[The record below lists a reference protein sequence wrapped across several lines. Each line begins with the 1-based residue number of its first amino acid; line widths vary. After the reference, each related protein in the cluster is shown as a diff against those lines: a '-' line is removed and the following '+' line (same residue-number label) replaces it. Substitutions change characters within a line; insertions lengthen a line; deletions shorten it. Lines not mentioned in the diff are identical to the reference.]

1 MELQLLVN
9 EKNIGN
15 EISKVLKSE
24 NYKFFKF
31 AVAYA
36 KNSGIGRLNNDLVN
50 FSDSG
55 GQTEAIVGIDQRIT
69 SYQALVNLSSITKGN
84 LLIHHDKGMITF
96 HPKLYLFGN
105 DNIEKIIIG
114 SSNLTAGGLYTNF
127 EANVD
132 ITLNE
137 SDTSNK
143 FKTEVSDYWDFLTN
157 DLNTKKADLK
167 FIKNL
172 FEIGVLSDENKQKSF
187 KKIISKLSKAPFKT
201 RPAISKSPPLSKNI
215 FNDSPLQINN
225 FAMTLSGFD
234 VSDKSQDPVILIPI
248 TALKQFPIFWNWPNL
263 YTYSDAGYPQF
274 YGIANILIDRQFYKN
289 QHIRIYYYNTK
300 SEFRLQCEAIKRN
313 GKPDDIML
321 VRREILTSSEESL
334 EFNIEL
340 VRQNTKKYKKLIGS
354 LNEKAGPKKVFK
366 YF

>member
-1 MELQLLVN
+1 MELQLLAN

-15 EISKVLKSE
+15 EISKILKSE

-84 LLIHHDKGMITF
+84 LLIYHDKGMITF

-105 DNIEKIIIG
+105 DNVEKVIIG

-143 FKTEVSDYWDFLTN
+143 FK
-157 DLNTKKADLK
+157 KKD
-167 FIKNL
+167 NH
-172 FEIGVLSDENKQKSF
+172 
-187 KKIISKLSKAPFKT
+187 
-201 RPAISKSPPLSKNI
+201 
-215 FNDSPLQINN
+215 
-225 FAMTLSGFD
+225 
-234 VSDKSQDPVILIPI
+234 LI
-248 TALKQFPIFWNWPNL
+248 
-263 YTYSDAGYPQF
+263 
-274 YGIANILIDRQFYKN
+274 
-289 QHIRIYYYNTK
+289 
-300 SEFRLQCEAIKRN
+300 
-313 GKPDDIML
+313 
-321 VRREILTSSEESL
+321 
-334 EFNIEL
+334 
-340 VRQNTKKYKKLIGS
+340 
-354 LNEKAGPKKVFK
+354 
-366 YF
+366 